1 MQNGIDILVG
11 VQAHQPGGP
20 VSQLIERPVD
30 PISVGRPRT
39 AQNRR
44 TVDVR
49 NREGSVA
56 RAAVDDDEPI
66 DEIANTFPTPPR
78 MLFFV
83 VRENEHR
90 KNLVG
95 HVASSHRVLAP
106 HRGQRRIP
114 LTPVRNYPLMPE
126 SAPETSPY
134 PPLAI
139 SHSFTR
145 ARTDPAQGRWTPD
158 SLRYYGIPYP
168 SEKER
173 ENPRGRLRLRRFEGQ
188 QSSSEG
194 RRGLYSKFVPWG
206 SDRHSPLSA
215 ANIRL
220 LFSCGKKALTS
231 SQHPSGSSKQRNRGS
246 VPKARQKTVV
256 PEWRRPRI
264 QILRTS
270 G

>member
-44 TVDVR
+44 TVAVR

-134 PPLAI
+134 PPSRSLTPSRERKPIPLKGDGLPIRSGIMESRTLRKRNGKILVAGYAYED
-139 SHSFTR
+139 SKASNHHLKAAVAYTASSFLGDPIDT
-145 ARTDPAQGRWTPD
+145 AR
-158 SLRYYGIPYP
+158 
-168 SEKER
+168 
-173 ENPRGRLRLRRFEGQ
+173 
-188 QSSSEG
+188 
-194 RRGLYSKFVPWG
+194 
-206 SDRHSPLSA
+206 
-215 ANIRL
+215 
-220 LFSCGKKALTS
+220 
-231 SQHPSGSSKQRNRGS
+231 
-246 VPKARQKTVV
+246 
-256 PEWRRPRI
+256 
-264 QILRTS
+264 
-270 G
+270 